1 MTRGGRWLAI
11 VLAAVLVSVVMTWPL
26 VQCLGVCLG
35 SPPDTLASLYFL
47 QWVAHALTTPGVRLL
62 DAPMFAPYRDTLT
75 LGEYLPAYVPLALPV
90 LRLSGNPVVAHNVV
104 LMALYGLT
112 AVGTTALAARL
123 LGSAGPALVA
133 GLAFAYSPRL
143 LDQAYNLQT
152 MSIGWVPWLCLVL
165 DRFLDRPTWAGAAGM
180 GVLTLGLALSSL
192 NMLVF
197 AGIALAVLVV
207 ADALGRRRL
216 RRPHAVRLVSV
227 AIPTAGILAAYVAP
241 YAGAARAW
249 GLGRTLAEVE
259 GGSARV
265 AGYVSWPRE
274 MLLMRLLHVDGA
286 TSSEGLLL
294 GLTVSG
300 LAVAGLL
307 AFRRQEH
314 LRVRLSPYVAMAGVA
329 LVLALG
335 PILRTPW
342 GAVPLPYLL
351 LYRYAPGFD
360 AIRTP
365 ARLVLFGDLAVVLV
379 AGAGLTVL
387 VAGLRGLS
395 RGLALGAVGL
405 AVLAESILI
414 PFPGVV
420 QRLDPKTLPEVY
432 RWLKAQPSET
442 VALGIPMGDWV
453 NVAAAAFHLHR
464 TVNGWASYDPPRY
477 AELVAAMSA
486 FPDPRTLALVHGVR
500 PDLALV
506 DRQWMTPARAL
517 ALSRPDSGLVLERV
531 FPTHVAYRVTGPVP
545 AGPEILEASVRV
557 EALAPPGRARP
568 CLVLRNPGSRF
579 VPLYPVRR
587 LAFQA
592 RGEAG
597 IPLIEVERWLPL
609 DLTPGAEH
617 RECMSLDGGERVL
630 EVRGRIDGAG
640 RALGFRLTLGDAPRP
655 LTAIAETPR

>member
-1 MTRGGRWLAI
+1 VAIGGTI
-11 VLAAVLVSVVMTWPL
+11 LVTWPL
-26 VQCLGVCLG
+26 VRCLGVCLG
-35 SPPDTLASLYFL
+35 RPPDTLVSLYFL
-47 QWVAHALTTPGVRLL
+47 HWVAHALTTPGVRVL
-62 DAPMFAPYRDTLT
+62 DAPMFAPYRDTLA

-104 LMALYGLT
+104 LMALYVLT

-133 GLAFAYSPRL
+133 GLAFAFSPRL

-152 MSIGWVPWLCLVL
+152 MSIAWVPWLFLAFEG
-165 DRFLDRPTWAGAAGM
+165 FLDRPTWARATGM

-197 AGIALAVLVV
+197 AGIVLAVLVV
-207 ADALGRRRL
+207 ADTLGCRRL
-216 RRPHAVRLVSV
+216 RWPHAIRLVSV
-227 AIPTAGILAAYVAP
+227 ATLTAGVLAAYVAP
-241 YAGAARAW
+241 YARAARAW
-249 GLGRTLAEVE
+249 GLGRTLIEVE
-259 GGSARV
+259 RGSASV

-274 MLLMRLLHVDGA
+274 MFLMRLLHVDGA
-286 TSSEGLLL
+286 TSSESLLL

-307 AFRRQEH
+307 AFWHQENV
-314 LRVRLSPYVAMAGVA
+314 RVRLLPYVAVAGVA
-329 LVLALG
+329 FVLALG
-335 PILRTPW
+335 PILSTPW
-342 GAVPLPYLL
+342 GAIPLPYLL
-351 LYRYAPGFD
+351 LYRSIPGFD

-379 AGAGLTVL
+379 AGAGLTAL
-387 VAGLRGLS
+387 LAGWRGLR
-395 RGLALGAVGL
+395 RTLALGAVAL

-420 QRLDPKTLPEVY
+420 QRLDPNTLPEVY
-432 RWLKAQPSET
+432 RWLKAQPPET

-453 NVAAAAFHLHR
+453 NVAAVAFHLRR

-477 AELVAAMSA
+477 ADLVAAMST
-486 FPDPRTLALVHGVR
+486 FPDSRTLALVHGVH
-500 PDLALV
+500 PDLVLV

-517 ALSRPDSGLVLERV
+517 ALSRPDSGLLLERV
-531 FPTHVAYRVTGPVP
+531 FPTHVVYRVTGPMP
-545 AGPEILEASVRV
+545 AGPEVLEASVSV
-557 EALAPPGRARP
+557 ETLGPPGLTRA
-568 CLVLRNPGSRF
+568 CLVLRNPGSSF

-587 LAFQA
+587 LSFEA
-592 RGEAG
+592 RSEAG
-597 IPLIEVERWLPL
+597 MPLIDAERWLPL
-609 DLTPGAEH
+609 DLTPGAEY
-617 RECMSLDGGERVL
+617 RECMSVDGRERL
-630 EVRGRIDGAG
+630 LQVRGRIDGAG